1 MDTDPTLKR
10 AQRELEHQYHTTTS
24 QNQRTTNQEEERAE
38 GIRKRIANE
47 RKTNSNTGTKL
58 YGDEEHDKCRQWKI
72 TNLVDIK
79 EIEWNH
85 NNENGMEK
93 LGKIRWRVC
102 EDQVTD

>member
-58 YGDEEHDKCRQWKI
+58 YGDEEHDKCRQWKT
-72 TNLVDIK
+72 TNLDIK
-79 EIEWNH
+79 ET
-85 NNENGMEK
+85 NES
-93 LGKIRWRVC
+93 
-102 EDQVTD
+102 